1 MQTVNYNQN
10 FEDIEKLYLQEKKKN
25 VNLQIKINEIY
36 DMVEK
41 TMLEN
46 DEEFEKLKNEKEQ
59 AIL

>member
-10 FEDIEKLYLQEKKKN
+10 FEDIEKLYHQEKKKN